1 MESQNGIRGA
11 ELRTSENRR
20 LESRHRLSSR
30 PMRTLRARP
39 ALFGSILLACLAF
52 LWSVSFVAA
61 DPTDADQNAIRGALE
76 RWTTDFNSRNSGA
89 VCGLFANDLISN
101 YQGQPQGNY
110 DSLCARLKK
119 SLSDPA
125 TSYHYQLNIQEIIVS
140 GDLAVVRLIWTLTV
154 HRKSASSDV
163 RIEEPG
169 LDVFRR
175 QPDGTWKISRYMS
188 YPVSP

>member
-1 MESQNGIRGA
+1 MESQNEIRGA
-11 ELRTSENRR
+11 ELRSSENRR
-20 LESRHRLSSR
+20 LESRYRLSSR

-39 ALFGSILLACLAF
+39 ALIGSILLACLAF
-52 LWSVSFVAA
+52 LWSASCAAA
-61 DPTDADQNAIRGALE
+61 DPTEADQNAIRGALG

-89 VCGLFANDLISN
+89 VCGLFASDLKSD

-119 SLSDPA
+119 SSSDPA
-125 TSYHYQLNIQEIIVS
+125 TSYRYQLDIQEIIVS
-140 GDLAVVRLIWTLTV
+140 TDLAVVRLIWTLTV
-154 HRKSASSDV
+154 RRKDASSDAH
-163 RIEEPG
+163 IEEPG